1 MKISEAARSSGLE
14 PTAIRFY
21 ESTGVLPEP
30 GRTPSGYRDY
40 VAADVE
46 VLRFVRRLRALEL
59 PLDDIRGIV
68 SLHVRG
74 EAPCR
79 PIREAIDREAAAI
92 DARIADLGR
101 VRDELARLQEA
112 TAGLVDEWP
121 ASCVCHVLEPEAP
134 STQ

>member
-21 ESTGVLPEP
+21 EATGVLPLP

-68 SLHVRG
+68 GLHIRG

-101 VRDELARLQEA
+101 LRDELTRLQEA
-112 TAGLVDEWP
+112 AAGLGDEWP
-121 ASCVCHVLEPEAP
+121 DSCVCHVLEPES
-134 STQ
+134 STTQ